1 MTGGHIDPDRTGAAA
16 PVVTSAPVHD
26 AFAALDEAQRLSIHA
41 WTPELRESISKEE
54 AYANLLH
61 RNLRDRQHQLRS
73 GRIGP
78 IGTGP
83 IQAISTGPIQ
93 AIVLDPLL
101 PYLADEADR
110 VARVEE
116 TLDATKPA
124 PIPREI
130 APLLLALTGALSMLM
145 LVLNTDILPTTVG
158 LVIAGA
164 LFSTVLIPRRRGAY
178 MRDATTLVLVPRY
191 PTITRESALCLA
203 EAIHTAYGADSAT
216 KDVPPQVAAGGALS
230 GAFDRQRAID
240 EVRAAIAELDAAWLE
255 YQLDLQ
261 AWYLTKPQLRNL
273 NDPVISDYRQAEAD
287 LRDNAAGLTDDATH
301 EQACAALAAARRAL
315 KAWGD
320 ANLHALKIGVSDLT
334 ASEDAALHRL
344 YGLVGTLN
352 DRSTP
357 RAMWADL
364 TTKISDTMAKLHAT
378 PCTLADI
385 AELPVIK
392 AESRLLAIE
401 QGPHSA
407 PLNTGVAQ

>member
-1 MTGGHIDPDRTGAAA
+1 MTGGHIDPDRPGAAA

-41 WTPELRESISKEE
+41 WTTELLESISREE
-54 AYANLLH
+54 VYAHRLH
-61 RNLRDRQHQLRS
+61 QNLRDRQHQLRS
-73 GRIGP
+73 GR
-78 IGTGP
+78 TGP
-83 IQAISTGPIQ
+83 IRTGPIQ

-110 VARVEE
+110 VARVGEI
-116 TLDATKPA
+116 LAATKPA
-124 PIPREI
+124 PILREI
-130 APLLLALTGALSMLM
+130 APLLLALAGALSMLM
-145 LVLNTDILPTTVG
+145 LVAQTDILPTTVG

-164 LFSTVLIPRRRGAY
+164 LCSTVLIPRRRGAY
-178 MRDATTLVLVPRY
+178 MRDASTLVLTPRY

-203 EAIHTAYGADSAT
+203 EAIHTARGADSTT
-216 KDVPPQVAAGGALS
+216 KDATRQGAGGEALS
-230 GAFDRQRAID
+230 VAGNRQRAID

-301 EQACAALAAARRAL
+301 EQASTALTAARRAL

-357 RAMWADL
+357 RAMWAEL

-401 QGPHSA
+401 QGPHSE

>member
-1 MTGGHIDPDRTGAAA
+1 M
-16 PVVTSAPVHD
+16 VTSAPVHD

-41 WTPELRESISKEE
+41 WTTELLESISKEE
-54 AYANLLH
+54 AYADRLH
-61 RNLRDRQHQLRS
+61 QNLRDRQHQLRS
-73 GRIGP
+73 GHEGPIAIGP
-78 IGTGP
+78 V
-83 IQAISTGPIQ
+83 Q

-110 VARVEE
+110 VARVGEI
-116 TLDATKPA
+116 LAATKPA
-124 PIPREI
+124 PILREI

-145 LVLNTDILPTTVG
+145 LVAQTDILPTTVG

-164 LFSTVLIPRRRGAY
+164 LCSTVLIPRRRGAY
-178 MRDATTLVLVPRY
+178 MRDASTLVLTPRY

-203 EAIHTAYGADSAT
+203 EAIHTARGADSTT
-216 KDVPPQVAAGGALS
+216 KDATRQGAGGEALS
-230 GAFDRQRAID
+230 VAGNRQRAID

-287 LRDNAAGLTDDATH
+287 LRDNAAGLTEDATD
-301 EQACAALAAARRAL
+301 EQASTALTAARRAL

-320 ANLHALKIGVSDLT
+320 ANLHALKVGVSDLT

-357 RAMWADL
+357 RAMWAEL